1 MASSKKPALG
11 RGLSALL
18 DGAQADLSQR
28 YVTGEGLIGSISTIP
43 VQNIEVNPFQPR
55 KTFRKEALV
64 ELAESI
70 QVHGLIQPITVRS
83 MGDGNYQLISGER
96 RFRASQAAGL
106 NEVPA
111 YIRVA
116 DDQAMLEMA
125 IVENIQRENLDPIEV
140 AIGYQ
145 RLLEECELTHEELSE
160 KVSKSRSNIT
170 NFLRLLKLPA
180 TVQLALR
187 EQVISMGHARAIIN
201 LPSEDAQIEA
211 LRKIIENQLSV
222 RDTEILSKE
231 IKTISKPAARA
242 QAASLDF
249 DEKLLLSKT
258 SEHLQKLIDVKKSA
272 KGKGKLVISFDSSE
286 DFKSLLEKILGNS

>member
-1 MASSKKPALG
+1 MASFKKPALG

-145 RLLEECELTHEELSE
+145 RLIEECELTHEELSE

-231 IKTISKPAARA
+231 IKTSSKPAARA